1 MNGYKIGGIVK
12 TLAGHDKDQLFVIID
27 KQGEYVYLVDGRVRT
42 LQKPKKKK
50 EKHIQFVDQLDSS
63 YIKSIMEQSILD
75 AHIKKI
81 LKQY

>member
-63 YIKSIMEQSILD
+63 YVKSIMEQSILD

>member
-50 EKHIQFVDQLDSS
+50 EKHIQFIDQLDSS
-63 YIKSIMEQSILD
+63 YVKSIMEQSILD

>member
-27 KQGEYVYLVDGRVRT
+27 KQDEYVYLVDGRVRT

-50 EKHIQFVDQLDSS
+50 EKHIQYVDQLDSS
-63 YIKSIMEQSILD
+63 YTKSIIEQSILD